1 MIRILLVAL
10 LLTGCLDDKTYP
22 VNCLNMKTLNFVH
35 GTYHSHAGDPYIEVT
50 DNNGMIRRINATNS
64 DEWICAIAEKENAAP
79 VSQA

>member
-1 MIRILLVAL
+1 
-10 LLTGCLDDKTYP
+10 
-22 VNCLNMKTLNFVH
+22 MKTLNFVH